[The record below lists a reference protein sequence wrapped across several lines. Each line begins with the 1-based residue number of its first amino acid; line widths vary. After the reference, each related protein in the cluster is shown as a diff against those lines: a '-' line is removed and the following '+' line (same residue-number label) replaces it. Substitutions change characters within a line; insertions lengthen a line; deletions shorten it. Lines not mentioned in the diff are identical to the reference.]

1 MIKAAPINKSDDY
14 KNGYSDAIQFAIS
27 EINENVDNFLI
38 DEKVADTITE
48 NLKIILRK
56 VYQNN

>member
-1 MIKAAPINKSDDY
+1 
-14 KNGYSDAIQFAIS
+14 NGYSDAIQFAIS

>member
-1 MIKAAPINKSDDY
+1 M
-14 KNGYSDAIQFAIS
+14 GFIQLPLGPFAIS